1 MNGAYFYEM
10 ANAQLN
16 MKDRKIYLSTLTPE
30 QRKDYDRYNLK
41 VRQDKIKAKDEN
53 RLKYNEIRKDYITE
67 LRKAEPQRMK
77 AQNIKDVQ
85 AFRERQKAQKEII
98 NNKTKSINILT
109 DAIKA
114 RKARAETKEL
124 KTKKQEEIKQK
135 PKTKEE
141 KKQETLRKKREYMR
155 AYRAEQKAKAK

>member
-41 VRQDKIKAKDEN
+41 VRQDKFKAKDEN

-77 AQNIKDVQ
+77 EQNKKDVQ

-114 RKARAETKEL
+114 RKARAEMKEL
-124 KTKKQEEIKQK
+124 KTKKK
-135 PKTKEE
+135 
-141 KKQETLRKKREYMR
+141 RK
-155 AYRAEQKAKAK
+155 

>member
-1 MNGAYFYEM
+1 M
-10 ANAQLN
+10 
-16 MKDRKIYLSTLTPE
+16 
-30 QRKDYDRYNLK
+30 
-41 VRQDKIKAKDEN
+41 RQDKFKAKDEN

-77 AQNIKDVQ
+77 EQNNKDVQ

-109 DAIKA
+109 DAIRA
-114 RKARAETKEL
+114 RKARAEMKEL
-124 KTKKQEEIKQK
+124 RTKKQEETKQK